1 MDGRKTDDI
10 RPIWCEVNYLPSTH
24 GSSIFTRGETQ
35 ALATV
40 TLGTSRDANIIDSPT
55 HQGEENFYLHYN
67 FPPFST
73 GEARP
78 LRGTSRREIG
88 HGNLAQRALTKVFP
102 SDCPY
107 TVRVV
112 SEVLES
118 NGSSSMATVCS
129 GTMALMEAG
138 VKISNPVSGIAMG

>member
-1 MDGRKTDDI
+1 MVGKQTTLDQF
-10 RPIWCEVNYLPSTH
+10 EVGYLPSSTH
-24 GSSIFTRGETQ
+24 SSSIFTRGETQ

-88 HGNLAQRALTKVFP
+88 HGNLGSKKHLQSFP
-102 SDCPY
+102 
-107 TVRVV
+107 
-112 SEVLES
+112 
-118 NGSSSMATVCS
+118 
-129 GTMALMEAG
+129 
-138 VKISNPVSGIAMG
+138 I